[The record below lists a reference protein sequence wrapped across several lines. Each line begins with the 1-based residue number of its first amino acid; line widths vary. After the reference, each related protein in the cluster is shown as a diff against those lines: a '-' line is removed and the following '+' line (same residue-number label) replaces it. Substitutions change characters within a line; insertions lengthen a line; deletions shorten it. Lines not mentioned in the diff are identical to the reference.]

1 MAEPTAA
8 YNFFIFYFDI
18 FLISAAQEVIQNNQY
33 ARNVIYSNGS
43 QNGGFDPGVG
53 FSFCFTNISHLL
65 PKLSF
70 PLFCF

>member
-1 MAEPTAA
+1 MI
-8 YNFFIFYFDI
+8 YFFYFDL
-18 FLISAAQEVIQNNQY
+18 FFISAAQEVIQNNQY

-53 FSFCFTNISHLL
+53 FYLCLTNNFSHLI

-70 PLFCF
+70 PPNMFCF